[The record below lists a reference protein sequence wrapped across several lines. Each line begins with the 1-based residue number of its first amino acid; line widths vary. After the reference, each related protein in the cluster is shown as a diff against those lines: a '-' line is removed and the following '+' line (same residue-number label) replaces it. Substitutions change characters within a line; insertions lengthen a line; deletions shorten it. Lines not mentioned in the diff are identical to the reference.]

1 MENKN
6 KILWDDVIE
15 NNAISIGEKAK
26 GYKIMHMK
34 SSRHISKI
42 YNILM
47 YSGIVLGP
55 LSGLLSGIGTII
67 NPETDITIPLIAS
80 CVGFVSGILVATT
93 KFGKFEQKSSAHKI
107 AASKYTSLESNIR
120 RQLAIPKKA
129 RINPVEYMEYI
140 GNSFDELFLA
150 SPLINS
156 DIYNNYV
163 KVAKKHGIN
172 VPDEYKITINISDKF
187 QTEKL
192 AELKDVSNIKSNNSE
207 ENNTKSSSEE
217 EIHKLNRQST
227 KIKGKNNIRRST
239 NMCNFNDINTF
250 SDGKMDYELK
260 RMMGFK

>member
-6 KILWDDVIE
+6 KILWDEVIE
-15 NNAISIGEKAK
+15 NNAIIIGEKAK

-34 SSRHISKI
+34 ASQNVSKI

-47 YSGIVLGP
+47 YSGIILGP
-55 LSGLLSGIGTII
+55 LSGLLSGIGATL
-67 NPETDITIPLIAS
+67 NPETEVTIPLISS
-80 CVGFVSGILVATT
+80 CIGFISGILVAAT
-93 KFGKFEQKSSAHKI
+93 KFGKFEQKSSAHKT

-120 RQLAIPKKA
+120 RQLAIPKNA
-129 RINPVEYMEYI
+129 RINPLEYMEYI

-156 DIYNNYV
+156 DIYNKYV
-163 KVAKKHGIN
+163 KVAQKHGIN
-172 VPDEYKITINISDKF
+172 IPDEYKITINISDKY
-187 QTEKL
+187 QNEKI
-192 AELKDVSNIKSNNSE
+192 AELKDVSNIKSNNSDE
-207 ENNTKSSSEE
+207 NTKSSSEE

-227 KIKGKNNIRRST
+227 KLKGKTNIRRST

-250 SDGKMDYELK
+250 SDGKMNYELK